1 MTDMPLQNTPAPPTQ
16 IPAPGTPAVPGSQ
29 ATVVIPGGP
38 PTAAQMLEAARAQR
52 SELRNQLNR
61 VEEQRQEIQR
71 ELSQAGIGS
80 VERTGLEA
88 RLKDTDARITALDAE
103 IAAADQRVA
112 TAAAVPGAT
121 IEPPRVNVV
130 RNGPPEEAW
139 FLGGMFIFLVMMPM
153 AVAYA
158 RRLWRRPVSM
168 TAEMPPELTDRLNRL
183 EQAVD
188 AVAVELERVGEGQR
202 YVTRVFTEQQGR
214 RALGAGAAEPLEVRQ
229 REAVQQGRP

>member
-1 MTDMPLQNTPAPPTQ
+1 
-16 IPAPGTPAVPGSQ
+16 
-29 ATVVIPGGP
+29 
-38 PTAAQMLEAARAQR
+38 MLEAARAQR

-71 ELSQAGIGS
+71 ELSQVGIGPS

-139 FLGGMFIFLVMMPM
+139 FL
-153 AVAYA
+153 
-158 RRLWRRPVSM
+158 
-168 TAEMPPELTDRLNRL
+168 
-183 EQAVD
+183 
-188 AVAVELERVGEGQR
+188 
-202 YVTRVFTEQQGR
+202 
-214 RALGAGAAEPLEVRQ
+214 AACSSSSS
-229 REAVQQGRP
+229 

>member
-1 MTDMPLQNTPAPPTQ
+1 MTDMPLQTTPAPAPTGPVVATAQ
-16 IPAPGTPAVPGSQ
+16 APAAQAPA
-29 ATVVIPGGP
+29 
-38 PTAAQMLEAARAQR
+38 TAAQMLEAARAQR

-71 ELSQAGIGS
+71 ELSQVGSPS

-121 IEPPRVNVV
+121 VEPPRVTVV

-139 FLGGMFIFLVMMPM
+139 VLGGMFIIFVMMPV
-153 AVAYA
+153 AIAYA
-158 RRLWRRPVSM
+158 RRMWRRGPVS
-168 TAEMPPELTDRLNRL
+168 TATEMPPELTDRLSRL

-202 YVTRVFTEQQGR
+202 YVTRVFTEQQGQ
-214 RALGAGAAEPLEVRQ
+214 RALGGGAAEPLDVRQ

>member
-1 MTDMPLQNTPAPPTQ
+1 MTDMSRQSANPAPVQT
-16 IPAPGTPAVPGSQ
+16 TPAVAGAPAAAPGP
-29 ATVVIPGGP
+29 A
-38 PTAAQMLEAARAQR
+38 TAAQMLEAVRAQR
-52 SELRNQLNR
+52 SELRGQLNR

-71 ELSQAGIGS
+71 ELSRVGSPS
-80 VERTGLEA
+80 VERAGLEA

-121 IEPPRVNVV
+121 IEPPRVNFV

-153 AVAYA
+153 AIAYS

-168 TAEMPPELTDRLNRL
+168 PTEMPPELTDRLSRL

-202 YVTRVFTEQQGR
+202 YVTRVFTEQQGQ
-214 RALGAGAAEPLEVRQ
+214 RALGEGAAEPLDVRQ
-229 REAVQQGRP
+229 REAVRQGRP